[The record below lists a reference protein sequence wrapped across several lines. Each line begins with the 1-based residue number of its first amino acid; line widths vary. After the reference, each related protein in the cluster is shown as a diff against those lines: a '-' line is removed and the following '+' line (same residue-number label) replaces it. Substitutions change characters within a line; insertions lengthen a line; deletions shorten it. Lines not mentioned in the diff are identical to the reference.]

1 MKQKS
6 NTKRKAYQSLIIIF
20 ILVVMLAATTYAIAI
35 SFVSV
40 DDNRFET
47 GDVEIEI
54 NDGKAIFDDANLK
67 IEPGYRLVKT
77 FTVKNTGTAD
87 AYYRLYLENVE
98 GGLQDS
104 LIFSFY
110 EGDVKSSLANSG
122 STVAP
127 VLTGVASEL
136 TKSDVAQGIGKLE
149 KGEEKTFTVMVKMT
163 ESAGNTYQGGYIS
176 FNLTAEAVQ
185 SKNNPDRVFS

>member
-20 ILVVMLAATTYAIAI
+20 ILVVMLAATTYALAL

-40 DDNRFET
+40 DDNQFET

-54 NDGKAIFDDANLK
+54 NNGKAIFDDENLK

-87 AYYRLYLENVE
+87 AYYRFYLENVE
-98 GGLQDS
+98 GSLQDS

-110 EGDVKSSLANSG
+110 EGDVKDSLADTN
-122 STVAP
+122 STVKP
-127 VLTGVASEL
+127 VLTGAAAEL
-136 TKSDVAQGIGKLE
+136 TKSDVAQGIGELQ
-149 KGEEKTFTVMVKMT
+149 KGKEKTFTVLVKMK

-185 SKNNPDRVFS
+185 SRNNPNRVFS

>member
-20 ILVVMLAATTYAIAI
+20 ILVVMLAATTYALAL

-40 DDNRFET
+40 DDNQFET

-54 NDGKAIFDDANLK
+54 NNGKAIFDDENLK

-87 AYYRLYLENVE
+87 AYYRFYLENVE
-98 GGLQDS
+98 GSLQDS

-110 EGDVKSSLANSG
+110 EGDVKDSLAGTN
-122 STVAP
+122 STVEP
-127 VLTGVASEL
+127 VLTGAAAEL
-136 TKSDVAQGIGKLE
+136 TKSDVAQGIGELK
-149 KGEEKTFTVMVKMT
+149 KGEEKTFTVLVKMK

-185 SKNNPDRVFS
+185 SRNNPNRGFS

>member
-20 ILVVMLAATTYAIAI
+20 ILVVMLAATTYALAL

-40 DDNRFET
+40 DDNQFET
-47 GDVEIEI
+47 GNVEIEI
-54 NDGKAIFDDANLK
+54 NNGKAIFDDENLK

-87 AYYRLYLENVE
+87 AYYRFYLENVE
-98 GGLQDS
+98 GSLQDS

-110 EGDVKSSLANSG
+110 EGDVKDSLAGTN
-122 STVAP
+122 STVEP
-127 VLTGVASEL
+127 VLTGAAAEL
-136 TKSDVAQGIGKLE
+136 TKSDVAKGIGELK
-149 KGEEKTFTVMVKMT
+149 KGEEKTFTVLVKMK

-185 SKNNPDRVFS
+185 SRNNPDRVFS

>member
-20 ILVVMLAATTYAIAI
+20 ILVVMLAATTYALAL

-40 DDNRFET
+40 DDNQFET
-47 GDVEIEI
+47 GNVEIEI
-54 NDGKAIFDDANLK
+54 NNGKAIFDDENLK

-87 AYYRLYLENVE
+87 AYYRFYLENVE
-98 GGLQDS
+98 GSLQDS

-110 EGDVKSSLANSG
+110 EGDVKDSLAGTN
-122 STVAP
+122 STVEP
-127 VLTGVASEL
+127 VLTGAAAEL
-136 TKSDVAQGIGKLE
+136 TKSDVAKGIGELK
-149 KGEEKTFTVMVKMT
+149 KGEEKTFTVLVKMK

-185 SKNNPDRVFS
+185 SRNNPNRVFS

>member
-20 ILVVMLAATTYAIAI
+20 ILVVMLAATTYALAL

-40 DDNRFET
+40 DDNQFET

-54 NDGKAIFDDANLK
+54 NNGEAIFDDENLK

-77 FTVKNTGTAD
+77 FTVKNAGTAD
-87 AYYRLYLENVE
+87 AYYRFYLENVE
-98 GGLQDS
+98 GSLQNS

-110 EGDVKSSLANSG
+110 EGDVKDSLAGTN
-122 STVAP
+122 STVKP
-127 VLTGVASEL
+127 VLTGAAAEL
-136 TKSDVAQGIGKLE
+136 TKSDVAQGIGELK
-149 KGEEKTFTVMVKMT
+149 KGEEKTFTVLVKMK

-185 SKNNPDRVFS
+185 SRNNPNRVFS